1 MSEIKEDWY
10 SYPPVMA
17 YNAEFAINTNYPT
30 INYTHVPGYYFI
42 LIYSF
47 A

>member
-1 MSEIKEDWY
+1 
-10 SYPPVMA
+10 MA

-42 LIYSF
+42 EDGETPYYLYEENEGL
-47 A
+47 